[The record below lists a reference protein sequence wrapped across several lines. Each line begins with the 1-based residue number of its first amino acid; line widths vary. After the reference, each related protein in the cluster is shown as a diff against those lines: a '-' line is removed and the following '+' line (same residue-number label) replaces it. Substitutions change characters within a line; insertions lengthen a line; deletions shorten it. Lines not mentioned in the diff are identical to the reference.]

1 MPVSPGFRD
10 FVQEQLNRVGRATAK
25 SMFGGVG
32 LYVDGVFMGI
42 VSNDTVYFKVDEVN
56 LPDYAARGMKPFDP
70 YQDGTASMSYY
81 EVPGEVLED
90 IEDLSVWVRRA
101 VEAGTQK
108 RASKRPGNPKPAR
121 DPDAPKKR
129 LNRST
134 KPSTRQRER
143 HL

>member
-10 FVQEQLNRVGRATAK
+10 FVQEQLNRVGKATAK

-32 LYVDGVFMGI
+32 LYVDGVFMGV

-70 YQDGTASMSYY
+70 YQDGTSVMSYY

-90 IEDLSVWVRRA
+90 IEDLLVWVRRA
-101 VEAGTQK
+101 VEAGTRRREGK
-108 RASKRPGNPKPAR
+108 RRRNSNPKRTPDADAPRKSRKRPTKS
-121 DPDAPKKR
+121 
-129 LNRST
+129 ST
-134 KPSTRQRER
+134 HQR
-143 HL
+143 